1 MCVHDFFSVTVL
13 GILMKDQE
21 NISPIEQ
28 YVIDFIRELR
38 NDKGLTQDGLASI
51 LGVGKSFISN
61 VESLNHRAKYNLNH
75 INILA
80 DYYDMRPGDFLPENA
95 ITKRSTTVSK
105 KSISKRKKA
114 NNRK

>member
-1 MCVHDFFSVTVL
+1 
-13 GILMKDQE
+13 MKDQE

-28 YVIDFIRELR
+28 YVIDFIRDLR

-51 LGVGKSFISN
+51 LRVGKSFISN

-80 DYYDMRPGDFLPENA
+80 DYYDIRPGDFLPLTAISLEKRKST
-95 ITKRSTTVSK
+95 ITKTAISKSK
-105 KSISKRKKA
+105 KAVLQKKGST
-114 NNRK
+114 NKKK

>member
-1 MCVHDFFSVTVL
+1 MCVHDFFSVSVL
-13 GILMKDQE
+13 VVIMKDQE

-28 YVIDFIRELR
+28 FVIDFIRDLR
-38 NDKGLTQDGLASI
+38 IDKGLTQDGLASI

-75 INILA
+75 INTLA

-95 ITKRSTTVSK
+95 ISKRSTQIIK
-105 KSISKRKKA
+105 KGILKRKKIA
-114 NNRK
+114 NRK